1 MRSTSDSI
9 NSYVTDMLSLEEHI
23 DKAIKGQLED
33 LKGYPEVVAEL
44 QVVQRWV
51 RHHMEDLKQLKETW
65 GGATATEAIK
75 RAGSSIL
82 GLAAGAID
90 LVRDEGLPK
99 NLRDDFT
106 AFSLASVGYVML
118 HTTAL
123 ALGDQEVA
131 ELANQHLRDY
141 TKAVIR
147 LNDIIPPAV
156 LRFLLQEGLPARPDV
171 LQDVS
176 RNVREAWRLAEAEH
190 GRTAGEPAST
200 AL

>member
-1 MRSTSDSI
+1 MRSIADTI

-23 DKAIKGQLED
+23 DKAIKGQIED

-44 QVVQRWV
+44 QMAQRWV
-51 RHHMEDLKQLKETW
+51 RHHMEDLKQLKETR

-90 LVRDEGLPK
+90 LVRNEGLPK
-99 NLRDDFT
+99 NLRDDYT
-106 AFSLASVGYVML
+106 AFSLAGVGYAML

-156 LRFLLQEGLPARPDV
+156 LQFLLQEGLPARPDI
-171 LQDVS
+171 LQDVR
-176 RNVREAWRLAEAEH
+176 RNVTDAWRLAEAEH
-190 GRTAGEPAST
+190 GGAEGETAST